1 MHKAFD
7 KVISVA
13 KKIDRKHG
21 SKILL
26 VGGIIS
32 SVAAIGF
39 TVKKSFKA
47 AEVIDNHNAYRE
59 KIDQELPEDEFPE
72 EQRKK
77 AVRKLYFDTGVK
89 LAKTYALPATLEIAS
104 LAMFT
109 CGHVKDQKM
118 IYGLSSALGSTVSAF
133 TGYRKA
139 IAAKIGEEAEKDIY
153 NGIRHEK
160 VTNEETKKKEEVVI
174 IDPNRF
180 SVYSRIFDE
189 CNPNWQNDPQYN
201 LFWLKTQQ
209 QIWTDKLRRDKVIF
223 LNDVYESLGFNKI
236 PEGQYIGWAV
246 ANGDDFIDFGYF
258 DGNREKARDFI
269 NGLEASIILTFPN
282 LSGKS
287 IIEYI

>member
-26 VGGIIS
+26 VGGIVTSI
-32 SVAAIGF
+32 AAVEI
-39 TVKKSFKA
+39 V
-47 AEVIDNHNAYRE
+47 DNHNAYRE

-109 CGHVKDQKM
+109 CGHVKDQEM

-223 LNDVYESLGFNKI
+223 LNDVYEALGFNKI

-258 DGNREKARDFI
+258 DGNREKARDFV

-287 IIEYI
+287 VIEYI